1 MMRKHVKWVWILAI
15 IMGLCLLGQAV
26 WAGGYPSKKIQIIVP
41 YGAGGGTD
49 TLTRIVT
56 SYLEKELG
64 QTMVVINRAG
74 AKGEIGMAE
83 AQKAR
88 PDGYHLGIISYP
100 SNVIMAGYKKTRYDI
115 AKMVELAS
123 FTADP
128 TSLSVKKDSPF
139 KTLEDLIAFAKKNP
153 KKLTVAVS
161 GEAHVYSVMQFEQ
174 EAGIEVTTVMHK
186 SGSTAMNAMLGGHVD
201 AAFISLQWCLAAQ
214 PQGCPIFA
222 VASDVRTSNAPDI
235 PIFKEFGY
243 DVECV
248 MARLLIAPAGTPA
261 DVLQKLTEACDK
273 VGQSAELKE
282 KVNKAGAIFKY
293 RSGKAMTDY
302 FKRSN
307 QKILKLVGEN
317 KDAFLR
323 GA

>member
-1 MMRKHVKWVWILAI
+1 MMRKHGKWVWILAAI
-15 IMGLCLLGQAV
+15 LGIFLGGQIA
-26 WAGGYPSKKIQIIVP
+26 WTDGYPSKKIQIIVP

-64 QTMVVINRAG
+64 QTIVVINRAG
-74 AKGEIGMAE
+74 AKGETGMAE

-128 TSLSVKKDSPF
+128 TALSVKKDSPF

-161 GEAHVYSVMQFEQ
+161 GEAHVYSVMQLEQ
-174 EAGIEVTTVMHK
+174 EAGIAVTTVMHK
-186 SGSTAMNAMLGGHVD
+186 SGSKAMNAMLGGHVD

-214 PQGCPIFA
+214 PQGCPIFG
-222 VASDVRTSNAPDI
+222 VASDERTANAPDI
-235 PIFKEFGY
+235 PIFKELGY

-248 MARLLIAPAGTPA
+248 MSRLLIAPKGTPA
-261 DVLQKLTEACDK
+261 DVLQKLTQACDK
-273 VGQSAELKE
+273 VGQSAELAE

-293 RSGKAMTDY
+293 RSGQKMLDY
-302 FKRSN
+302 FKKSN
-307 QKILKLVGEN
+307 EKILKLVGEN